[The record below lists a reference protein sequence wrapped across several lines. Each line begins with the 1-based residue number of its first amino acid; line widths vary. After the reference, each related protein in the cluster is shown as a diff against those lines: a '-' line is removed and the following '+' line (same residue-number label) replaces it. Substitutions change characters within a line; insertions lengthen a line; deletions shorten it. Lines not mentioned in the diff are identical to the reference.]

1 MMLSLGTAHQGGIK
15 MLRSVK
21 AQDYMCEAL
30 ITFTPETDLFEAINQ
45 LVDNGITGAPVID
58 AKGNLVGLLSE
69 ADCLRAI
76 LTLTYHEEE
85 MGGVVGD
92 YMVAEVHTINYDADI
107 IMVAEEFINNGRRR
121 LPVVRDGKVIGQI
134 SRRDVL
140 RAVEQFAQDG

>member
-1 MMLSLGTAHQGGIK
+1 

-30 ITFTPETDLFEAINQ
+30 ITFKPETDLFEAINA

-58 AKGNLVGLLSE
+58 SGGKLVGLLSE

-92 YMVAEVHTINYDADI
+92 YMVDEVHTVNYDADI
-107 IMVAEEFINNGRRR
+107 IAVAEEFINNGRRR
-121 LPVVRDGKVIGQI
+121 LPVVKDGKVIGQI
-134 SRRDVL
+134 SRRDIL
-140 RAVEQFAQDG
+140 RAVEIFAQDG

>member
-1 MMLSLGTAHQGGIK
+1 

-30 ITFTPETDLFEAINQ
+30 ITFKPETDLFEAINA
-45 LVDNGITGAPVID
+45 LVDNRITGAPVID
-58 AKGNLVGLLSE
+58 NRGNLVGLLSE

-92 YMVAEVHTINYDADI
+92 YMVEEVHTINYDADI
-107 IMVAEEFINNGRRR
+107 IAVAKEFINNGRRR
-121 LPVVRDGKVIGQI
+121 LPVLRDGKVIGQI
-134 SRRDVL
+134 SRRDIL
-140 RAVEQFAQDG
+140 RAVENFAQDG

>member
-1 MMLSLGTAHQGGIK
+1 

-92 YMVAEVHTINYDADI
+92 YMVEEVHTINYDADI

>member
-1 MMLSLGTAHQGGIK
+1 